1 MFELAETLY
10 DAGYDYM
17 LDPDH
22 APSHPEDPD
31 RSPITETGPYAGGSG
46 RVTQGFAF
54 QFGFVVATIAAVK
67 RSRGLEWGQIKTVGD
82 SATPEKAAL

>member
-22 APSHPEDPD
+22 APSHVEDPD
-31 RSPITETGPYAGGSG
+31 RSPGQLVGGPYAAGSG
-46 RVTQGFAF
+46 RLTQGFAF
-54 QFGFVVATIAAVK
+54 QFGFVIATIASVK
-67 RSRGLEWGQIKTVGD
+67 RSRGVDWADIRTTSVAPKLA
-82 SATPEKAAL
+82 SL